1 MLAVVLSRCSN
12 CQTLN
17 KNKMEREEYK
27 HPSFGQISFSR
38 TNGNNTTFY
47 GSELPQDHYIT
58 MEVKNSEIQRELTQ
72 DRYYSTG
79 VPLIKIRMSSGQFA
93 EMLTSMNCGS
103 GVPCT
108 IERLVGNKV
117 DELPNQKSR
126 KEFVHRKFED
136 RMKMFAN
143 SIRENQKKAKEIVKK
158 KTLSKQDIHDLTHQ
172 LEWLTQ
178 EVESNIPFFAR
189 CFQET
194 MDEVV
199 YEAKTE
205 VENAIQHKISALGLN
220 ALHEQNKL
228 LSDGSGS

>member
-1 MLAVVLSRCSN
+1 
-12 CQTLN
+12 
-17 KNKMEREEYK
+17 MEREQHK

-38 TNGNNTTFY
+38 VSGNDTTFY

-58 MEVKNSEIQRELTQ
+58 MEISNSEIQRELTQ
-72 DRYYSTG
+72 DRYYAYG
-79 VPLIKIRMSSGQFA
+79 VPLIKIRMSSGQFS
-93 EMLTSMNCGS
+93 EMITSMNMGS
-103 GVPCT
+103 GVCCT
-108 IERLVGNKV
+108 IERIEGKKIP
-117 DELPNQKSR
+117 ELPTQESR

-143 SIRENQKKAKEIVKK
+143 SIRENQQKAKEIVKK
-158 KTLSKQDIHDLTHQ
+158 KTLSKQDIHELTHQ

-178 EVESNIPFFAR
+178 EVESNIPFFAK

-205 VENAIQHKISALGLN
+205 VENAIQHKISVLGLN
-220 ALHEQNKL
+220 ELHSQQNL
-228 LSDGSGS
+228 LK

>member
-1 MLAVVLSRCSN
+1 M
-12 CQTLN
+12 
-17 KNKMEREEYK
+17 KREEESHK

-38 TNGNNTTFY
+38 VTGNNTLFY

-58 MEVKNSEIQRELTQ
+58 MEVINSEIQRELTQ

-93 EMLTSMNCGS
+93 EMITSMNVSS

-108 IERLVGNKV
+108 IERLSGHKV
-117 DELPNQKSR
+117 EEFPIQESR

-136 RMKMFAN
+136 RMKMFAE
-143 SIRENQKKAKEIVKK
+143 SIRSNQKQAKEIVKK
-158 KTLSKQDIHDLTHQ
+158 KTLSKQDILDLTHQ

-178 EVESNIPFFAR
+178 EVESNIPFFAK

-199 YEAKTE
+199 FEAKTE
-205 VENAIQHKISALGLN
+205 VENAVQHKISVLGLES
-220 ALHEQNKL
+220 LHEQNKL
-228 LSDGSGS
+228 LNK

>member
-1 MLAVVLSRCSN
+1 
-12 CQTLN
+12 
-17 KNKMEREEYK
+17 MEREDHK
-27 HPSFGQISFSR
+27 HPSFGQIRFAR
-38 TNGNNTTFY
+38 INGHANFY
-47 GSELPQDHYIT
+47 GSELEQDHYISMT
-58 MEVKNSEIQRELTQ
+58 VQSSEVSRELTT
-72 DRYYSTG
+72 DWYHSYG
-79 VPLIKIRMSSGQFA
+79 LPLIEVRMTSGQFS
-93 EMLTSMNCGS
+93 EMITSMNRE

-108 IERLVGNKV
+108 VEMVNKERIEPMPAQ
-117 DELPNQKSR
+117 EIR

-158 KTLSKQDIHDLTHQ
+158 KTLSKQDIHELTHQ

-178 EVESNIPFFAR
+178 EVESNIPFFAK

-205 VENAIQHKISALGLN
+205 VENAIQHKINVLGLN
-220 ALHEQNKL
+220 ALHEQNSLIENKT
-228 LSDGSGS
+228 

>member
-1 MLAVVLSRCSN
+1 
-12 CQTLN
+12 
-17 KNKMEREEYK
+17 MERERHS
-27 HPSFGQISFSR
+27 HPSFGQIQFSR
-38 TNGNNTTFY
+38 CNGNNTKFY
-47 GSELPQDHYIT
+47 GSELPQDHYIS
-58 MEVKNSEIQRELTQ
+58 MELHGSEIERELSKDWYLAKEQ
-72 DRYYSTG
+72 IVR
-79 VPLIKIRMSSGQFA
+79 IRLSSSQFA
-93 EMLTSMNCGS
+93 EMLTSMNQGG
-103 GVPCT
+103 GVCCT
-108 IERLVGNKV
+108 IEHIKGVRIE
-117 DELPNQKSR
+117 DLPEQESR

-178 EVESNIPFFAR
+178 EVESNIPFFAK

-199 YEAKTE
+199 YEAKSE
-205 VENAIQHKISALGLN
+205 VENAIQHKINVLGLS

-228 LSDGSGS
+228 IENNK